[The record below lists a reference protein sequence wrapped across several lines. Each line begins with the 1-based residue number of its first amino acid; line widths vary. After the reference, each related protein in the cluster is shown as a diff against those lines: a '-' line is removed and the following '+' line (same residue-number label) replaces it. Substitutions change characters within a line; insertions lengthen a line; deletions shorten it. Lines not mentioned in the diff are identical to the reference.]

1 MSLKEKLNKLESK
14 GEERK
19 VNLRMSKNKVDLIDR
34 LAKHFGTNTSTLIR
48 EMVDNALIQ
57 LQRELVVLE
66 KDNGLEVTKGDDS
79 KEIITYLPSLI
90 ELLVPELYNYS
101 SKRED
106 FSSDKEYEEFFIKDA
121 ELSVRY
127 GTSMAYSGNTPLSR
141 ESINIH
147 ENDFNDVDNKK
158 TIKQK

>member
-1 MSLKEKLNKLESK
+1 MSLNKKLKKLKNK
-14 GEERK
+14 GEEK
-19 VNLRMSKNKVDLIDR
+19 QIALRMPKNKVDLIDR

-48 EMVDNALIQ
+48 EMVDDALIQ

-66 KDNGLEVTKGDDS
+66 KDNGLEVTKGDNS
-79 KEIITYLPSLI
+79 KEIITYLPSLM

-127 GTSMAYSGNTPLSR
+127 GTSMAYSGNTPISR
-141 ESINIH
+141 DTISIH
-147 ENDFNDVDNKK
+147 EDDFDDVDNKK
-158 TIKQK
+158 INKQK